1 MRGSWRDTARRRPVL
16 WRAGSGGRGD
26 VQAGPTETVPQRRPY
41 YWDKPFLEQVKQYI
55 TIYRVTIESIR
66 QFIFSHDALN
76 NIETMKYQRG

>member
-16 WRAGSGGRGD
+16 LRAGSGGRGD
-26 VQAGPTETVPQRRPY
+26 VQAGLTETVPQRWPY
-41 YWDKPFLEQVKQYI
+41 YWDKPFLEQIKQYI

-76 NIETMKYQRG
+76 YIETMKYQRG